1 MAAKDL
7 AVNVIFA
14 RQSNGRQLDGFADQ
28 RSKRIHRLYEDPI
41 LNSGAYRHEY
51 AVAEAVFVPAGLYNL
66 VVSMYEVG
74 QVGRFSL
81 RVLSSS
87 EIDLSE
93 LD

>member
-28 RSKRIHRLYEDPI
+28 RSKRIHRLYDDPI
-41 LNSGAYRHEY
+41 LNGAYRHRY

-66 VVSMYEVG
+66 VVSTYEVG